1 MRQIVFSIQFRKD
14 LKRYK
19 HNAKKLARLFEIIKY
34 LETDTPIPAHY
45 KPHTLSG
52 RYTGCL
58 ECHLLSDFL
67 LIWRD
72 EQTGL
77 IHLLRLGTHSE
88 LF

>member
-45 KPHTLSG
+45 KPHTL
-52 RYTGCL
+52 
-58 ECHLLSDFL
+58 
-67 LIWRD
+67 
-72 EQTGL
+72 
-77 IHLLRLGTHSE
+77 
-88 LF
+88 